1 MLETSIGGAPSAAR
15 IFGRIS
21 TFAARPC
28 PRRARVMLFVVFA
41 AVLTYM
47 DAAGVKS
54 WSAVN
59 PAMDVSYRTMNA
71 GHPFYSYRGDTRD
84 LQPPG
89 TIDPAKLDPY
99 FKAVYSDAGMLL
111 SMSAMRAAFDALG
124 ILKRYEL
131 NNAQL
136 PFLAY
141 LAVLAFGATLV
152 LVTLPFAVAVLA
164 YVPLIEVAT
173 DVSAQL
179 PADARAVEA
188 FALAILGVYALVIVF
203 GQWRRGTSIFI
214 LTTTLLVAWLNLTR
228 QGLVTQKLLLDA
240 AFIGWFAVSA
250 VAQRIERP
258 RSRLAAPGS
267 DARKAFALALSAPIA
282 LLFTA
287 VVAASLSAWYRLPF
301 STDYIP
307 NHGSGHSLYLSTGYA
322 PNPFNVAW
330 DDDVFQVNYM
340 TFTDRFFRIAY
351 PAWIDR

>member
-111 SMSAMRAAFDALG
+111 SMSAIRAAFDALG

-136 PFLAY
+136 PFLA
-141 LAVLAFGATLV
+141 
-152 LVTLPFAVAVLA
+152 
-164 YVPLIEVAT
+164 E
-173 DVSAQL
+173 
-179 PADARAVEA
+179 
-188 FALAILGVYALVIVF
+188 
-203 GQWRRGTSIFI
+203 
-214 LTTTLLVAWLNLTR
+214 
-228 QGLVTQKLLLDA
+228 
-240 AFIGWFAVSA
+240 
-250 VAQRIERP
+250 
-258 RSRLAAPGS
+258 
-267 DARKAFALALSAPIA
+267 
-282 LLFTA
+282 
-287 VVAASLSAWYRLPF
+287 
-301 STDYIP
+301 
-307 NHGSGHSLYLSTGYA
+307 
-322 PNPFNVAW
+322 
-330 DDDVFQVNYM
+330 
-340 TFTDRFFRIAY
+340 
-351 PAWIDR
+351 